1 MNSVKLPTTPRR
13 ASVWAR
19 LLSMAALA
27 TGALTFAAAPAQ
39 ARDVHFSVGVH
50 APGVSVGISNHRPPV
65 YYSPPPVYYAPPPVY
80 YAPPPVYYAPPP
92 VHRGVRP
99 VVVVPPPIYYDHDH
113 GHRGHRKH
121 WKHKHHDHKRDWDH
135 RDNRGGR
142 YYRHD

>member
-1 MNSVKLPTTPRR
+1 MNSVKLTSPPRR

-27 TGALTFAAAPAQ
+27 TGALTLSATPAQ

-65 YYSPPPVYYAPPPVY
+65 YYAPPPVYYAPPPVY

-99 VVVVPPPIYYDHDH
+99 VVVVPPPIYYDDDR
-113 GHRGHRKH
+113 GHRGLRKH
-121 WKHKHHDHKRDWDH
+121 WKHKHHGHKRDWDH
-135 RDNRGGR
+135 RGGH